1 MLPARQRAAGKNNRR
16 NPIMKQLSTVIWLNR
31 RTQTASF
38 HAVKG
43 YEKHISDDI
52 LQFREMLQKL
62 VDLGFRFQ

>member
-1 MLPARQRAAGKNNRR
+1 
-16 NPIMKQLSTVIWLNR
+16 MKQPNTVIWLNR

-43 YEKHISDDI
+43 FEKYITEDI
-52 LQFREMLQKL
+52 LKFREMLQKL

>member
-1 MLPARQRAAGKNNRR
+1 MT
-16 NPIMKQLSTVIWLNR
+16 QLSTVIWLNR